1 MSAEVTSRADGD
13 QGEQPDG
20 VRHEG
25 KPPRILVTAH
35 VEPDIAGQPGAC
47 VQGYLAASVGG
58 YLFAAG
64 SARRGP
70 PEGP

>member
-1 MSAEVTSRADGD
+1 MASSSARMSAEVTSRADGD

-20 VRHEG
+20 
-25 KPPRILVTAH
+25 ILLPAH

-58 YLFAAG
+58 YLFAAA
-64 SARRGP
+64 SARRRP